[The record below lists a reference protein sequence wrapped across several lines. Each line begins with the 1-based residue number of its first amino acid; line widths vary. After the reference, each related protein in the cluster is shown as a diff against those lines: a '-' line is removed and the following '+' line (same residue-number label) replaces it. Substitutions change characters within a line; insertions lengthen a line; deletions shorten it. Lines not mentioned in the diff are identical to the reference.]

1 MAQES
6 LTPRLA
12 AFIASADFA
21 DLPASTADKAAA
33 AILDTLAVLVAG
45 GGEAPVTLL
54 DAALDPAGQGGI
66 ASPWSGKSLS
76 PEDAALLY
84 GMASHILDYDDVC
97 MLGVC
102 HPSAPILSALL
113 AALPQAAAQGPV
125 SGARLQLAFC
135 VGTEVMTRIGEGLG
149 FRPYALGFHTTA
161 ILGTLGA
168 AAAVAKLRG
177 MAAQPAAHALA
188 IAASMAAGL
197 RKNFGSMV
205 KPLHVGLA
213 AQNGVRA
220 ARLAAAGITGSA
232 EPFEADAFLQAY
244 SGGETDIWPGGIR
257 FGAPF
262 SIESPGFSQKLFP
275 CCYMLHK
282 MIAATLEL
290 RARTPC
296 TPEQLA
302 RAVVHMPKGGGAPL
316 IHPRPRTGL
325 HAKFSAP
332 YAILASLLDGRIG
345 LESFTDAAVMR
356 PAIQTRLADV
366 ELVESDTA
374 PLQGSDIDQ
383 PVTVTLTL
391 RDGSVLTHTVEHA
404 PGAAASPLTRA
415 QLGAKW
421 TDCLRH
427 GHPALTQPQAEKFF
441 AEGCRLAEMADVSGW
456 LGAVLNPARTI
467 ISNPRPKETRHG

>member
-1 MAQES
+1 MAQDS
-6 LTPRLA
+6 LNPRLA
-12 AFIASADFA
+12 GFIAGTA
-21 DLPASTADKAAA
+21 DLPPSTAERATA

-45 GGEAPVTLL
+45 GAEAPVAVL
-54 DAALDPAGQGGI
+54 DAALEPVGPGGASPGGASPGGAGPGGI
-66 ASPWSGKSLS
+66 ASPWSGKILS
-76 PEDAALLY
+76 AEDAALLY
-84 GMASHILDYDDVC
+84 GMAAHVLDYDDVC

-113 AALPQAAAQGPV
+113 AALPQAKARGPV

-135 VGTEVMTRIGEGLG
+135 VGTEVMTRMGEALG

-177 MAAQPAAHALA
+177 MAAEPTAHALA

-220 ARLAAAGITGSA
+220 ARLAAAGVTGSA
-232 EPFEADAFLQAY
+232 EPFERDAFLQAY
-244 SGGETDIWPGGIR
+244 SGGETEMWPEAVG

-262 SIESPGFSQKLFP
+262 SIESPGFSQKMFP

-282 MIAATLEL
+282 MIPATLEL
-290 RARTPC
+290 RARTGC
-296 TPEQLA
+296 TLERLA
-302 RAVVHMPKGGGAPL
+302 RADVHIPKGGSAPL

-325 HAKFSAP
+325 HAKFSGP
-332 YAILASLLDGRIG
+332 YAVLASLLDGRVG
-345 LESFTDAAVMR
+345 LDSFTDAAVMR
-356 PAIQTRLADV
+356 PAIQNRLADV
-366 ELVESDTA
+366 ALVESDTA
-374 PLQGSDIDQ
+374 PVQGTDIDQ
-383 PVTVTLTL
+383 PVTLMLTL

-404 PGAAASPLTRA
+404 PGAPANPLTRA
-415 QLGAKW
+415 ELGAKW

-427 GHPALTQPQAEKFF
+427 GHPALDAAKAEQRFD
-441 AEGCRLAEMADVSGW
+441 EGCGLARMGDVSGW
-456 LGAVLNPARTI
+456 LGAVLNPDA
-467 ISNPRPKETRHG
+467 

>member
-1 MAQES
+1 MAQET

-12 AFIASADFA
+12 AFIASAGMA
-21 DLPASTADKAAA
+21 DLPSSTAEKATA

-45 GGEAPVTLL
+45 GNEAPVAVL
-54 DAALDPAGQGGI
+54 DAALEPAGHGGI
-66 ASPWSGKSLS
+66 ASPWSGKVLS
-76 PEDAALLY
+76 AEDAALLY
-84 GMASHILDYDDVC
+84 GMAAHVLDYDDVC

-102 HPSAPILSALL
+102 HPSAPILAALL

-135 VGTEVMTRIGEGLG
+135 VGTEVMTRIGEALG

-177 MAAQPAAHALA
+177 MAAEPTAHALA

-220 ARLAAAGITGSA
+220 ARLAAAGVTGSA

-244 SGGETDIWPGGIR
+244 SGGETDAWPEAIR

-262 SIESPGFSQKLFP
+262 SVESPGFSQKLFP

-282 MIAATLEL
+282 MIPATLEL
-290 RARTPC
+290 RARTGC
-296 TPEQLA
+296 TPERLA
-302 RAVVHMPKGGGAPL
+302 RAVVLMPKGGSAPL
-316 IHPRPRTGL
+316 IHPRPHTGL

-366 ELVESDTA
+366 ALVESDTA
-374 PLQGSDIDQ
+374 PVQGSDIDQ

-391 RDGSVLTHTVEHA
+391 RDGEVLTHTVAHA
-404 PGAAASPLTRA
+404 PGAPVSPLTPA

-421 TDCLRH
+421 TDCLCH
-427 GHPALTQPQAEKFF
+427 GHSGLSAAEAEQRF
-441 AEGCRLAEMADVSGW
+441 AEGCGLPRMADVSGW
-456 LGAVLNPARTI
+456 LGAVLTPNA
-467 ISNPRPKETRHG
+467 